1 MFAMMVHFVLAFP
14 VQKWP
19 VTRHPRLALALLYG
33 LPALSLGLT
42 LVTANFYF
50 IIGMVVPM
58 ILTLWIALPAA
69 TLHNLRYIHDPVP
82 RAQIAWVA
90 LGISAPIVGM
100 LIGPL
105 AQLIFPN
112 LDQSFKNWI
121 FSLITI
127 LLPICF
133 GIAITRYRLFD
144 INVIIRRTLVYGALS
159 LTLAF
164 VYFGGVVLLQMLFE
178 AITGQGQ
185 SPIATV
191 ISTLGI
197 AALFT
202 PLRRRI
208 QNDIDRRFYRKKY
221 DAEKTLA
228 AFAARV
234 RDVVEIDQ
242 LTAHLLA
249 AVQETIQPEHVS
261 LWLKESKK

>member
-14 VQKWP
+14 LQNWP
-19 VTRHPRLALALLYG
+19 LNRRPRLTLALLYG

-42 LVTANFYF
+42 LVTTNFYF

-58 ILTLWIALPAA
+58 ILVLCIALPAA
-69 TLHNLRYIHDPVP
+69 TLHNLRHVHDPVP

-100 LIGPL
+100 LIGT
-105 AQLIFPN
+105 LIFPN

-127 LLPICF
+127 LLPLCF

-159 LTLAF
+159 LTLAL
-164 VYFGGVVLLQMLFE
+164 VYFGGVVLLQALFE

-191 ISTLGI
+191 ISTLSI

-208 QNDIDRRFYRKKY
+208 QSDIDRRFYRKKY

-228 AFAARV
+228 TFAARA
-234 RDVVEIDQ
+234 RDEVELGQ

>member
-1 MFAMMVHFVLAFP
+1 V
-14 VQKWP
+14 
-19 VTRHPRLALALLYG
+19 
-33 LPALSLGLT
+33 
-42 LVTANFYF
+42 
-50 IIGMVVPM
+50 
-58 ILTLWIALPAA
+58 
-69 TLHNLRYIHDPVP
+69 
-82 RAQIAWVA
+82 
-90 LGISAPIVGM
+90 
-100 LIGPL
+100 
-105 AQLIFPN
+105 
-112 LDQSFKNWI
+112 
-121 FSLITI
+121 
-127 LLPICF
+127 
-133 GIAITRYRLFD
+133 
-144 INVIIRRTLVYGALS
+144 
-159 LTLAF
+159 
-164 VYFGGVVLLQMLFE
+164 
-178 AITGQGQ
+178 
-185 SPIATV
+185 ATV